1 MEIILK
7 LTIPD
12 KFIKDIDETS
22 EKLGWG
28 QEICW
33 WDIVD
38 KNISEVAKR
47 LGGTWR
53 FVKIV
58 SKKRR
63 WRFFRW

>member
-12 KFIKDIDETS
+12 NFIKDIDETS

-53 FVKIV
+53 FVKII
-58 SKKRR
+58 SKKRK
-63 WRFFRW
+63 WRFFI